1 MPKQKPKPKAVG
13 TQYIAFDDYQDT
25 VIVTGTREEVSEGIK
40 IYIET
45 ENLDD
50 DEIDQLKV
58 FELDGEKSILVDRQV
73 EISF

>member
-1 MPKQKPKPKAVG
+1 MPKRKPKPKAVG

-25 VIVTGTREEVSEGIK
+25 VIVTGTRKEVSEGIK

-58 FELDGEKSILVDRQV
+58 FELGGEKSILVDRQV